1 MQYHLDPLR
10 VLRVECQRTT
20 FGTRHSILETRH
32 SKLSKRLYLLD
43 AMALAYR
50 SHFIF
55 ISRPLINS
63 KGQNTSATYGFTT
76 ALLKLIEEHQIEH
89 IAVVFDVMGEG
100 GTFRDEM
107 YGDYK
112 AHRDPPPAD
121 LLANLPSI
129 KDIVEALDIPV
140 IEREGVEADDV
151 IGTLARMAE
160 ADGAEAIIVSP
171 DKDFQQ
177 LITDNITIYRPAY
190 RGEEFDPVTIEKFK
204 EKYNLDPIQFIDI
217 LALMGDKADNVPGV
231 HGIGEKGAMK
241 LIQEYGTVENL
252 LEHAEDVKGKRAR
265 EGLMTQREEA
275 LLSKALVTIK
285 TDVEVDLDW
294 QQLKQSRPDVGRLD
308 AIAQELEFG
317 SLRERL
323 LAKAQALLGD
333 APPAA
338 PSDTTSTPAPVANE
352 SGELTF
358 DFGEYKPAVQFEAGK
373 VDYTIIRNRS
383 ELEAFVTE
391 LKEATT
397 IAFDTETTSVNP
409 MLASLV
415 GLSFSWEAGHGV
427 YVPTPMPDGTSTDD
441 VLALIGPQLQDD
453 RLKVGHNIKYDITV
467 MARHGVRLTGPVF
480 DTMVAHYLI
489 APDDQ
494 HSLDRVARKYLNYK
508 MIPISELIGTGKDQI
523 SMRDVPIDKAGPY
536 AAEDA
541 DVSYQLYRILEEELE
556 KEGLDKIANEI
567 EFPLVHVLVDVEMTG
582 VRVDA
587 DTLAVQS
594 KQIEIDLD
602 RYEKEIYE
610 AAGEEFKIGSTQQLG
625 RILFEKLELPVIAK
639 TPKGKPSTRESVLAE
654 LAIEHPLPALI
665 LDWRQLSKLKSTY
678 VDSLGELIHPETGR
692 IHTNFSQTVAATG
705 RLSSN
710 SPNLQNIPIRTEQG
724 RQIRKAFVPV
734 EGNLLMAADYV
745 QIELRILA
753 HMSGDENLKQAFED
767 NLDVHTATAAL
778 VYKVPIA
785 EVTKDMRR
793 KAKEVNYG
801 IPYGIS
807 SFGLAQRLR
816 CPFKEAQELI
826 ETYQKTYP
834 AVSTFLARQVENA
847 REKGYAETLLGRRRY
862 VPAINARNR
871 NERSAAERISVN
883 MPIQGT
889 QADMI
894 KIAMNRI
901 HARLSA
907 EGLQSQMIL
916 QVHDELVFSVPAG
929 EVDTMKKLVVEE
941 MVNALPLD
949 VPIEV
954 DVNAADNWLDAH

>member
-1 MQYHLDPLR
+1 MEEP
-10 VLRVECQRTT
+10 
-20 FGTRHSILETRH
+20 
-32 SKLSKRLYLLD
+32 KRLFLLD

-63 KGQNTSATYGFTT
+63 KGQNTSATYGFTS
-76 ALLKLIEEHQIEH
+76 ALLKLIEDNNIEH
-89 IAVVFDVMGEG
+89 IAVVFDVMGAG

-107 YGDYK
+107 YPEYK
-112 AHRDPPPAD
+112 AHRDPPPED
-121 LLANLPSI
+121 LLANLPII
-129 KDIVEALDIPV
+129 KDMVQALDIPV

-151 IGTLARMAE
+151 IGTLARQAE
-160 ADGAEAIIVSP
+160 ADGAEVVIVSP

-177 LITDNITIYRPAY
+177 LITDRITMLRPAY
-190 RGEEFDPVTIEKFK
+190 RGEEFDPITITKFK
-204 EKYNLDPIQFIDI
+204 EKYDLDPIQFIDI

-241 LIQEYGTVENL
+241 LIQTYGTVENL
-252 LEHAEDVKGKRAR
+252 LEHVDEVKGKRAK
-265 EGLMTQREEA
+265 EGLTNQRKEA

-294 QQLKQSRPDVGRLD
+294 HALKQSRPDTARIDML
-308 AIAQELEFG
+308 ATELEFG
-317 SLRERL
+317 NLRDRL
-323 LAKAQALLGD
+323 LRKAAQLTGEA
-333 APPAA
+333 PAA
-338 PSDTTSTPAPVANE
+338 VEAPAAEPASPKADA
-352 SGELTF
+352 SGALSF
-358 DFGEYKPAVQFEAGK
+358 DFGDYAPLKQIETAGA
-373 VDYTIIRNRS
+373 DYTIVRNAS
-383 ELEAFVTE
+383 MLEELANTMKDAV
-391 LKEATT
+391 T
-397 IAFDTETTSVNP
+397 IAFDTETTSVNQ
-409 MLASLV
+409 MMASLV
-415 GLSFSWEAGHGV
+415 GLSFSWEAGQGV
-427 YVPTPMPDGTSTDD
+427 YIPTPLPDGTSTES
-441 VLALIGPQLQDD
+441 VLEKLGPHLVDD
-453 RLKVGHNIKYDITV
+453 RLKVGHNLKYDITV
-467 MARHGVRLTGPVF
+467 LARHGVRVKGPLF

-494 HSLDRVARKYLNYK
+494 HSLDGVARKYLNYK
-508 MIPISELIGTGKDQI
+508 MVPISDLIGTGKDQL

-541 DVSYQLYRILEEELE
+541 DISYQLYRLFEEELA
-556 KEGLDKIANEI
+556 KEGLDKIAQEI
-567 EFPLVHVLVDVEMTG
+567 EFPLIDVLVDVEMTG

-587 DTLAVQS
+587 DTLAAQS
-594 KQIEIDLD
+594 EKITADLD

-639 TPKGKPSTRESVLAE
+639 TPKGKPSTRENVLSE

-665 LDWRQLSKLKSTY
+665 LDWRQLAKLKSTY

-710 SPNLQNIPIRTEQG
+710 SPNLQNIPIRTPQG
-724 RQIRKAFVPV
+724 REVRRAFVPTP
-734 EGNLLMAADYV
+734 GNLLMAADYV

-753 HMSGDENLKQAFED
+753 HMSGDKNLIKAFEEKQ
-767 NLDVHTATAAL
+767 DVHTTTAAL
-778 VYKVPIA
+778 VFKVPIE
-785 EVTKDMRR
+785 EVTRDQRR

-816 CPFKEAQELI
+816 CPFNEAKELI
-826 ETYQKTYP
+826 EQYQKTYP
-834 AVSTFLARQVENA
+834 SVSQFLARQVEDA

-894 KIAMNRI
+894 KIAMVRI
-901 HARLSA
+901 QRRLQT
-907 EGLQSQMIL
+907 EGLESKMIL
-916 QVHDELVFSVPAG
+916 QVHDELVFSVPEA
-929 EVDTMKKLVVEE
+929 EVDRLKPLVLEE
-941 MVNALPLD
+941 MIQALPLD

-954 DVNAADNWLDAH
+954 DLNVADNWLDAH

>member
-1 MQYHLDPLR
+1 MENP
-10 VLRVECQRTT
+10 
-20 FGTRHSILETRH
+20 
-32 SKLSKRLYLLD
+32 KRLYLLD

-50 SHFIF
+50 AHFIF

-63 KGQNTSATYGFTT
+63 KGQNTSATYGFTS
-76 ALLKLIEEHQIEH
+76 ALLKLIEDHKIEH
-89 IAVVFDVMGEG
+89 IAVVFDVMGAG

-107 YGDYK
+107 YAEYK
-112 AHRDPPPAD
+112 AHRDPPPED

-151 IGTLARMAE
+151 IGTLARQAE
-160 ADGAEAIIVSP
+160 ADGAEVVIVSP

-177 LITDNITIYRPAY
+177 LITDKISIFRPAY
-190 RGEEFDPVTIEKFK
+190 RGEEFDPVTIKKFK

-252 LEHAEDVKGKRAR
+252 LDHAEDVKGKRAR
-265 EGLMTQREEA
+265 EGLMSQQKEA

-294 QQLKQSRPDVGRLD
+294 HALKQSRPDTARLD
-308 AIAQELEFG
+308 LISQELEFG
-317 SLRERL
+317 SLRKRL
-323 LAKAQALLGD
+323 LKKSAELAGE
-333 APPAA
+333 APPEAGSENIA
-338 PSDTTSTPAPVANE
+338 VPSTSSSTSKETAPVANA
-352 SGELTF
+352 SGELSF
-358 DFGEYKPAVQFEAGK
+358 DFGDYAPLTQFNAAK
-373 VDYTIIRNRS
+373 VSYSIVRNLKDLKS
-383 ELEAFVTE
+383 FAEE

-397 IAFDTETTSVNP
+397 IAFDSETTSVNQ
-409 MLASLV
+409 MMASLV
-415 GLSFSWEAGHGV
+415 GLSFSWEAGQGV
-427 YVPTPMPDGTSTDD
+427 YVPTPLPDGTRTEAILDI
-441 VLALIGPQLQDD
+441 LGPLLQDD
-453 RLKVGHNIKYDITV
+453 RLKVGHNLKYDITV
-467 MARHGVRLTGPVF
+467 LARHGVRVSGPLF

-489 APDDQ
+489 APDAQ
-494 HSLDRVARKYLNYK
+494 HSLDQVARKYLNYK
-508 MIPISELIGTGKDQI
+508 MIPISDLIGTGKDQL
-523 SMRDVPIDKAGPY
+523 SMRDVPIDTAGPY

-541 DVSYQLYRILEEELE
+541 DISYQLYRLLEEELE
-556 KEGLDKIANEI
+556 KEGLDSIAQKI
-567 EFPLVHVLVDVEMTG
+567 EFPLIDVLVDVEMAG
-582 VRVDA
+582 VLVDGE
-587 DTLAVQS
+587 TLAAQS
-594 KQIEIDLD
+594 KKITIDLA
-602 RYEKEIYE
+602 RYESEIYE

-625 RILFEKLELPVIAK
+625 RILFEKLELPVKAK

-665 LDWRQLSKLKSTY
+665 LDWRQLAKLKSTY

-710 SPNLQNIPIRTEQG
+710 SPNLQNIPIRTPQG
-724 RQIRKAFVPV
+724 REIRRAFIPV

-753 HMSGDENLKQAFED
+753 HMSGDENLKKAFEEG
-767 NLDVHTATAAL
+767 LDVHTATAAL
-778 VYKVPIA
+778 VFKIPVE
-785 EVTKDMRR
+785 EVTKDQRR

-816 CPFKEAQELI
+816 CPFSEAQELI
-826 ETYQKTYP
+826 EKYQKTYP
-834 AVSTFLARQVENA
+834 SISSFLARQVEDA
-847 REKGYAETLLGRRRY
+847 RERGYVETLLGRRRY

-871 NERSAAERISVN
+871 NERSAAERIAVN
-883 MPIQGT
+883 MPIQGS

-894 KIAMNRI
+894 KIAMVNI
-901 HARLSA
+901 QEKLKTSRLESK
-907 EGLQSQMIL
+907 MIL
-916 QVHDELVFSVPAG
+916 QVHDELVFSVPEN
-929 EVDTMKKLVVEE
+929 EVDQMKALVTEE

-954 DVNAADNWLDAH
+954 DVNVADNWLEAH

>member
-1 MQYHLDPLR
+1 
-10 VLRVECQRTT
+10 
-20 FGTRHSILETRH
+20 
-32 SKLSKRLYLLD
+32 
-43 AMALAYR
+43 MALAYR

-63 KGQNTSATYGFTT
+63 KGQNTSATYGFTA
-76 ALLKLIEEHQIEH
+76 ALLKLIEDHSIEH

-107 YGDYK
+107 YPEYK
-112 AHRDPPPAD
+112 AHRDPPPED
-121 LLANLPSI
+121 LLANLPII
-129 KDIVEALDIPV
+129 KDLVVALDIPV

-151 IGTLARMAE
+151 IGTLARQAE
-160 ADGAEAIIVSP
+160 ADGAEVVIVSP

-177 LITDNITIYRPAY
+177 LITDNITMLRPAY
-190 RGEEFDPVTIEKFK
+190 RGEEFDPITIAKFK
-204 EKYNLDPIQFIDI
+204 EKYDLDPIQFIDI

-241 LIQEYGTVENL
+241 LIQTYGTVENL
-252 LEHAEDVKGKRAR
+252 LDHVDEVKGKRAK
-265 EGLMTQREEA
+265 EGLTTQSKEA

-294 QQLKQSRPDVGRLD
+294 HQLKQSRPDTARID
-308 AIAQELEFG
+308 MIATELEFG

-323 LAKAQALLGD
+323 LRKAAELNGE
-333 APPAA
+333 
-338 PSDTTSTPAPVANE
+338 TPAPTETTAE
-352 SGELTF
+352 SVPAAAPKADDTGALSF
-358 DFGEYKPAVQFEAGK
+358 DFGAYSPLKQIDSAGA
-373 VDYTIIRNRS
+373 DYTIIRNA
-383 ELEAFVTE
+383 EA
-391 LKEATT
+391 LDALATTMDSAQT
-397 IAFDTETTSVNP
+397 IAFDSETTSVNP
-409 MLASLV
+409 MMASLV
-415 GLSFSWEAGHGV
+415 GLSFSWEAGQGV
-427 YVPTPMPDGTSTDD
+427 YVPTPLPDGTSTDT
-441 VLALIGPQLQDD
+441 VLEKLGRHLTDG
-453 RLKVGHNIKYDITV
+453 RLKVGHNLKYDITV
-467 MARHGVRLTGPVF
+467 LARHGVRVRGPLF
-480 DTMVAHYLI
+480 DTMVAHYLL

-494 HSLDRVARKYLNYK
+494 HSLDGVARKYLNYK
-508 MIPISELIGTGKDQI
+508 MVPISDLIGTGKDQL

-541 DVSYQLYRILEEELE
+541 DISYQLYRLFEEELT
-556 KEGLDKIANEI
+556 KEGLDKIARDI
-567 EFPLVHVLVDVEMTG
+567 EFPLIDVLVDVEMTG

-587 DTLAVQS
+587 DTLAEQS
-594 KQIEIDLD
+594 KKITADLD
-602 RYEKEIYE
+602 RFEKDIYE

-639 TPKGKPSTRESVLAE
+639 TPKGKPSTRENVLSE

-665 LDWRQLSKLKSTY
+665 LDWRQLAKLKSTY

-710 SPNLQNIPIRTEQG
+710 SPNLQNIPIRTPQG
-724 RQIRKAFVPV
+724 REVRRAFVPTP
-734 EGNLLMAADYV
+734 GNMLMAADYV

-753 HMSGDENLKQAFED
+753 HMSGDKNLIKAFEEKQ
-767 NLDVHTATAAL
+767 DVHTATAAL
-778 VYKVPIA
+778 VFKVPIE
-785 EVTKDMRR
+785 EVTRDQRR

-816 CPFKEAQELI
+816 CPFKEAQALI
-826 ETYQKTYP
+826 EQYQKTYP
-834 AVSTFLARQVENA
+834 AVSQFLARQVEDA

-871 NERSAAERISVN
+871 NERSAAERIAVN

-894 KIAMNRI
+894 KIAMVRI
-901 HARLSA
+901 QRRL
-907 EGLQSQMIL
+907 GLEQLTSKMIL
-916 QVHDELVFSVPAG
+916 QVHDELVFSVPVA
-929 EVDTMKKLVVEE
+929 EVDQVKPLVIEE
-941 MVNALPLD
+941 MVKALPLN

-954 DVNAADNWLDAH
+954 DLNVADNWLDAH